1 MLDSAIRSEMVA
13 NHRFRHM
20 RIQSRNKDTILILST
35 LHLLFSSFLQRIING
50 SVVTAAVAVT
60 ATATT
65 TATATANLAIAL
77 VPILP

>member
-20 RIQSRNKDTILILST
+20 RIQSRNKDTILILSIV
-35 LHLLFSSFLQRIING
+35 HLLSSFIQRIITG
-50 SVVTAAVAVT
+50 SVVTATMTAT

-65 TATATANLAIAL
+65 TTTATASLAIGL
-77 VPILP
+77 IPILP